1 MLLKSIHGLEP
12 GEVLARPLRRH
23 GRREML
29 LAAGAVLDVGT
40 LERLA
45 RIGIR
50 QAWIEHPGTSVIVE
64 GDVPM
69 FKRLAFAALVVAAT
83 ILTGSSFA

>member
-23 GRREML
+23 GSREML
-29 LAAGAVLDVGT
+29 LAAGAILDVGT

-50 QAWIEHPGTSVIVE
+50 QAWI
-64 GDVPM
+64 
-69 FKRLAFAALVVAAT
+69 
-83 ILTGSSFA
+83 